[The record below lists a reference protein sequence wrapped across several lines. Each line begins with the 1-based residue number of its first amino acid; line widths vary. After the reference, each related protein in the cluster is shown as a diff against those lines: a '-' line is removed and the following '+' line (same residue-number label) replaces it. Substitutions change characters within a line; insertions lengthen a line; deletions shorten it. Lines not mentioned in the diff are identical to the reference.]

1 MQICNSENA
10 ADVLWS
16 IVSPLAA
23 EIPVYKEI
31 MSEDENSTPESYLLI
46 RSDITNGGRIY
57 GDGKALLRRSNC
69 DITLVSKSKG
79 DVSTDIHNVNKAKVE
94 ALLRAADAEYTG
106 YNLGYND
113 VQKISQYSWSVTFIY
128 G

>member
-10 ADVLWS
+10 ADVLWG

-94 ALLRAADAEYTG
+94 TLLRAADAEYTG

>member
-1 MQICNSENA
+1 M
-10 ADVLWS
+10 
-16 IVSPLAA
+16 
-23 EIPVYKEI
+23 
-31 MSEDENSTPESYLLI
+31 
-46 RSDITNGGRIY
+46 
-57 GDGKALLRRSNC
+57 RRSNC

>member
-57 GDGKALLRRSNC
+57 GDGKVLLRRSNC